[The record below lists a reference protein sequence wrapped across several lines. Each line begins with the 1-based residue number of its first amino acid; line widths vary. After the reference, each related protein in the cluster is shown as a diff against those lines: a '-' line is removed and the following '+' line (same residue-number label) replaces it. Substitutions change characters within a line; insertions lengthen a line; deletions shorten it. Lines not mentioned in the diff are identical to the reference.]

1 MKSFLSHALGL
12 VMAIVL
18 ILLAVLLAGCSNQDD
33 LAIPVDA
40 KSNLPFPETP
50 EQLMGNFY
58 EAYAHQD
65 LGSYAATLHP
75 DYEFVK
81 TDGETYDRDTE
92 LKIAAR
98 MFSGEDYVKP
108 HCTIAGIS
116 AIEIEQFEGL
126 GEWVAMQSEDREAL
140 TRTYRIHICFRRT
153 DSSVITV
160 RGRVLFEVVRDVM
173 NDAGSW
179 RAGWRILRQVDGTGQ
194 GTPRGYR
201 NASR

>member
-1 MKSFLSHALGL
+1 MKTFLSHALGL

-18 ILLAVLLAGCSNQDD
+18 VLLAVLLTGCSDQDD
-33 LAIPVDA
+33 LLIPVDA
-40 KSNLPFPETP
+40 KSILPFPDTP
-50 EQLMGNFY
+50 EQLMGNFF

-81 TDGETYDRDTE
+81 VDGQTYDRDTE

-116 AIEIEQFEGL
+116 AIEFQQFEGL
-126 GEWVAMQSEDREAL
+126 GEWTAVSGEDREAL
-140 TRTYRIHICFRRT
+140 TRTYRIHVCFRRT

-160 RGRVLFEVVRDVM
+160 RGRVQFEVIRKVM
-173 NDAGSW
+173 IDAGSR
-179 RAGWRILRQVDGTGQ
+179 RAGWQILRQVDGTG
-194 GTPRGYR
+194 
-201 NASR
+201 